1 MHAVLD
7 DFKIVLDDV
16 KVVKDKFL
24 FDVKGFFQ
32 KTNEKTNSKNP
43 HKKLVNSSLIT
54 SFNTMTLKQLDKKV
68 KHLSALD
75 LRKLRSYE
83 LANQRRRSFLYVITN
98 ALNDKVFGKV

>member
-7 DFKIVLDDV
+7 DFKVA
-16 KVVKDKFL
+16 KNKFL
-24 FDVKGFFQ
+24 FDIKGFFQ
-32 KTNEKTNSKNP
+32 KTNHRNP
-43 HKKLVNSSLIT
+43 HQKLVNSPPIA
-54 SFNTMTLKQLDKKV
+54 SFNTMTLKDLDKKV

-98 ALNDKVFGKV
+98 ALNDKVFGKD